1 MRTRARYTLVRRLAR
16 GGMGEVH
23 LAVAS
28 GLGGARKLVVVK
40 QVLEGLAD
48 DPEFREMFLNE
59 ARLAA
64 TLDHPHIVRVYD
76 VCEIDG
82 RPSIVMEYVH
92 GESLGSLLHLAA
104 SRDDVLPLADAL
116 TIVDA
121 VAGALVHAHEATA
134 IDGRPLGIVHRD
146 VAPNN
151 ILVGYAGEVKLIDF
165 GVARALGVT
174 RITRGS
180 MVKGK
185 AAYMAPEQY
194 AGGEVD
200 GRTDVFSLGV
210 VLYEATT
217 MRRAFKADSEIAT
230 INRIVSGDLVRP
242 TEVRPDYPRVLED
255 VVLGAVAIDPADRF
269 PTAQAFREALADAA
283 RELGLAISAQHVR
296 GTLVRLAGEKPPP
309 RVDLAT
315 IGMLRARRWGVRR
328 APVLAFA
335 AGVAATG
342 IAAITIGRGNTA
354 VEPTTSVVD
363 ATSRC
368 GDGTVDA
375 DELCDDG
382 NARDGDGCN
391 RDCRPS
397 GSVLWERTFQ
407 GDDPGRTRDDR
418 GYRIAIDAND
428 EIVVVG
434 EAAVRDAGQ
443 NVFVRKYG
451 ADGEVRWTRQPGKA
465 GDDEAWAVQTLD
477 DGGVVV
483 GGYVF
488 DDETGRDFWLAGF
501 DADGRER
508 WQYQRDA
515 AEIAGRDLDPKRRS
529 DDEIRGLVMTG
540 PGRIV
545 VVGKSFVDGAE
556 DRFAAHGT
564 VDASGL
570 RLTPW
575 DLASSEQPGGWD
587 AVADVVRTD
596 EGIVLTGSRTR
607 FARDGAKSLWV
618 GWFDANGGL
627 LRELAIEPP
636 GWPTPA
642 GGEGNQLWASNGTI
656 FVAALVGGW
665 GVEANAYYAALDGD
679 AHLSWSREY
688 DGAAKLRDFAHGIT
702 VDREGNVI
710 VVGEANG
717 APDRTGTGPD
727 ANAQVWITKLAPDLT
742 ELWTELYNG
751 PENERDVAFDVAT
764 DSTNH
769 IVVVGYQSVAGNGYD
784 LWVRKYRP

>member
-1 MRTRARYTLVRRLAR
+1 
-16 GGMGEVH
+16 MGEVH

-28 GLGGARKLVVVK
+28 GLAGARKLVVVK

-92 GESLGSLLHLAA
+92 GESLGSLLHLATR
-104 SRDDVLPLADAL
+104 SDTELPLADAL
-116 TIVDA
+116 TVIDA
-121 VAGALVHAHEATA
+121 VAGALSHAHDARA
-134 IDGRPLGIVHRD
+134 IDGAPLGIVHRD

-151 ILVGYAGEVKLIDF
+151 ILVGYEGEVKLIDF
-165 GVARALGVT
+165 GVARALGAT

-180 MVKGK
+180 VVKGK

-194 AGGEVD
+194 TGGDVD
-200 GRTDVFSLGV
+200 ARSDVFALGV

-217 MRRAFKADSEIAT
+217 MRRAFKADSELAT
-230 INRIVSGDLVRP
+230 IARVVNGELVP
-242 TEVRPDYPRVLED
+242 PSEVRPEYPRALER
-255 VVLGAVAIDPADRF
+255 VVFGAVATDPADRF
-269 PTAQAFREALADAA
+269 PTAQAMRDALADVA
-283 RELGLAISAQHVR
+283 RQLGVVLSPQHLR
-296 GTLVRLAGEKPPP
+296 ETLVRLAGERSPP

-315 IGMLRARRWGVRR
+315 VGMLRARRWGMRR

-335 AGVAATG
+335 AGVIATG
-342 IAAITIGRGNTA
+342 VAALTIGNNRDEIASTTSA
-354 VEPTTSVVD
+354 EPTTT
-363 ATSRC
+363 AARC
-368 GDGTVDA
+368 GDGTIDA
-375 DELCDDG
+375 EELCDDG
-382 NARDGDGCN
+382 NERDGDGCN
-391 RDCRPS
+391 RDCRQS

-418 GYRIAIDAND
+418 GYRLAVDAHD
-428 EIVVVG
+428 GIVVVG
-434 EAAVRDAGQ
+434 EAAVPDARQ
-443 NVFVRKYG
+443 NVFVRKYSP
-451 ADGEVRWTRQPGKA
+451 DGEVRWTKQPGKA
-465 GDDEAWAVQTLD
+465 GDDEAWAVQVLA
-477 DGGVVV
+477 DGSAIV

-488 DDETGRDFWLAGF
+488 DEATGRDFWLARFGV
-501 DADGRER
+501 DGREQ
-508 WQYQRDA
+508 WQFQLDA
-515 AEIAGRDLDPKRRS
+515 AEIAGAAPDPKRRS
-529 DDEIRGLVMTG
+529 DDEIRGLVMTE
-540 PGRIV
+540 PDRIV

-564 VDASGL
+564 VDASGV

-575 DLASSEQPGGWD
+575 DLAASEQEGGWD
-587 AVADVVRTD
+587 AVEAIVRTD
-596 EGIVLTGSRTR
+596 AGFVLTGSRTH
-607 FARDGAKSLWV
+607 FATDGAKSLWV
-618 GWFDANGGL
+618 GWFGETGKL
-627 LRELAIEPP
+627 LREVSIEPP
-636 GWPTPA
+636 GWPKPA
-642 GGEGNQLWASNGTI
+642 GGEGRRLWHAGGTI
-656 FVAALVGGW
+656 YVAALLGGW
-665 GVEANAYYAALDGD
+665 GTEANAYYAALDGD
-679 AHLSWSREY
+679 ARVLWSREY
-688 DGAAKLRDFAHGIT
+688 DGPRKRRDFAHGIT

-717 APDRTGTGPD
+717 EPDRTGTGPD
-727 ANAQVWITKLAPDLT
+727 ANAQVWITKLAPDLS

-751 PENERDVAFDVAT
+751 PENSRDVAFDVAT

>member
-1 MRTRARYTLVRRLAR
+1 
-16 GGMGEVH
+16 MGEVH

-40 QVLEGLAD
+40 RVLEGLAD

-92 GESLGSLLHLAA
+92 GESLGSLLHLAM
-104 SRDDVLPLADAL
+104 RGGTELPLVDAL

-121 VAGALVHAHEATA
+121 VAGALSHAHDAEA
-134 IDGRPLGIVHRD
+134 IDGTPLGIVHRD

-151 ILVGYAGEVKLIDF
+151 ILVDYEGEVKLIDF
-165 GVARALGVT
+165 GVARALGAT

-180 MVKGK
+180 VVKGK

-194 AGGEVD
+194 TGGEVD
-200 GRTDVFSLGV
+200 ARSDVFALGV

-217 MRRAFKADSEIAT
+217 MRRAFKADNELAT
-230 INRIVSGDLVRP
+230 IARVVNGDLVPP
-242 TEVRPDYPRVLED
+242 TEVRPEYPRALER
-255 VVLGAVAIDPADRF
+255 VVLGAVAAAPADRF
-269 PTAQAFREALADAA
+269 PTAQALRDALADVA
-283 RELGLAISAQHVR
+283 RELGLVLSPQHLR
-296 GTLVRLAGEKPPP
+296 ETLVRLAGERPPP

-315 IGMLRARRWGVRR
+315 VGMLRARRWGMRR

-335 AGVAATG
+335 AGVIATG
-342 IAAITIGRGNTA
+342 VAALTIGRDREPSTVERPESN
-354 VEPTTSVVD
+354 EPT
-363 ATSRC
+363 ARC
-368 GDGTVDA
+368 GDGTIDD
-375 DELCDDG
+375 DEVCDDG
-382 NARDGDGCN
+382 NERDGDGCN
-391 RDCRPS
+391 RDCLRS
-397 GSVLWERTFQ
+397 GSVLWEQTFQ
-407 GDDPGRTRDDR
+407 GNDPGQTRDDR
-418 GYRIAIDAND
+418 GYRLAIDAHD

-434 EAAVRDAGQ
+434 EAAVPDARQ

-451 ADGEVRWTRQPGKA
+451 ANGEVRWTKQPGKA
-465 GDDEAWAVQTLD
+465 GDDEAWAVQILD

-488 DDETGRDFWLAGF
+488 DDATGRDFWLAGF

-508 WQYQRDA
+508 WQFQRDA
-515 AEIAGRDLDPKRRS
+515 AEIAGRAVDPSRRS
-529 DDEIRGLVMTG
+529 DDEIRGLVVTA
-540 PGRIV
+540 PDRIV

-556 DRFAAHGT
+556 DRFAAHGR

-570 RLTPW
+570 RLSAW
-575 DLASSEQPGGWD
+575 DLASAEQPGGWD
-587 AVADVVRTD
+587 AVADVARTD
-596 EGIVLTGSRTR
+596 SGFVLTGSRTR

-618 GWFDANGGL
+618 GWFDTHGAP

-642 GGEGNQLWASNGTI
+642 GGEGNRLSSTNGTI
-656 FVAALVGGW
+656 HLAALLGGW
-665 GVEANAYYAALDGD
+665 GTEANAYYGALADGRV
-679 AHLSWSREY
+679 LWSREY
-688 DGAAKLRDFAHGIT
+688 DGPASLRDFAHGIT

-742 ELWTELYNG
+742 ELWSELYNG

-764 DSTNH
+764 DGTNH